1 MSDGLSQS
9 DLDAL
14 FAGSGDTGTAEA
26 EKKKADVKQ
35 EMSDGLSQ
43 SDLDALF
50 AGFGDTG
57 TEEPDKK
64 KADAK
69 QELSDGLSQSDLD
82 ALFSGF
88 DTGPAPPAAG
98 TKSAPAIDMNPAWE
112 TPPETSEDKGEVL
125 SQDDIDKLL
134 AMYGS

>member
-14 FAGSGDTGTAEA
+14 FAGLGDTGTAEA
-26 EKKKADVKQ
+26 EKKTDVKQ

-50 AGFGDTG
+50 AGFGDMG
-57 TEEPDKK
+57 
-64 KADAK
+64 
-69 QELSDGLSQSDLD
+69 SDP
-82 ALFSGF
+82 
-88 DTGPAPPAAG
+88 PAPEAKPAL
-98 TKSAPAIDMNPAWE
+98 KIDMSAAWE
-112 TPPETSEDKGEVL
+112 APPEASEDKGEVL

>member
-14 FAGSGDTGTAEA
+14 FAGLGDPGTEGA
-26 EKKKADVKQ
+26 EKKPDVKQ

-50 AGFGDTG
+50 AG
-57 TEEPDKK
+57 
-64 KADAK
+64 
-69 QELSDGLSQSDLD
+69 LD
-82 ALFSGF
+82 MGS
-88 DTGPAPPAAG
+88 APPA
-98 TKSAPAIDMNPAWE
+98 TEPKSARKIDMNPAWE
-112 TPPETSEDKGEVL
+112 TPPETSEDKGEAL

-134 AMYGS
+134 AMYGN